1 MSLRFL
7 LREADQGHL
16 QAPADNLSDLP
27 HRYSF
32 FSDRVVPAARFAFLQ
47 RKPVKTGN
55 IENMRR
61 RPAIESLA
69 NIRRGSLF
77 AGNLDRVGDEALL
90 HGVVDL
96 RKTHYRHVHA
106 TLGYG
111 SGRDFRQPARIRVV
125 GIEMIFGCGLTWR
138 SVSHSRSGGDHQW
151 AVRSPE
157 RVSESFDGAPV
168 LFTDLK
174 ELREVVSAECAM
186 VESTVNHPVR
196 FGCSAAQTFWVFKG
210 SAMRLRSGGHE
221 RPGAGVGPRQPE
233 HLMARVDE
241 LGNDGRSDKT
251 RSSCKKY
258 PH

>member
-27 HRYSF
+27 HRYSSSSARF
-32 FSDRVVPAARFAFLQ
+32 VPAARFAFLQ

-69 NIRRGSLF
+69 NIRRGALF

-96 RKTHYRHVHA
+96 RKTHYRHVHT
-106 TLGYG
+106 TLRFGIG
-111 SGRDFRQPARIRVV
+111 GGHRQPARIRVV
-125 GIEMIFGCGLTWR
+125 GIEMIFGCGLTR
-138 SVSHSRSGGDHQW
+138 SSVPHSRSGGDYQW
-151 AVRSPE
+151 AVRSLE

-168 LFTDLK
+168 
-174 ELREVVSAECAM
+174 
-186 VESTVNHPVR
+186 
-196 FGCSAAQTFWVFKG
+196 
-210 SAMRLRSGGHE
+210 
-221 RPGAGVGPRQPE
+221 
-233 HLMARVDE
+233 
-241 LGNDGRSDKT
+241 
-251 RSSCKKY
+251 
-258 PH
+258 